1 MISHGSLRLK
11 LLVIG
16 LFAFCA
22 SVAGAGW
29 ALRASPTSSLANSDI
44 AADAEVVGF
53 GHVDV
58 ESGIVGL
65 SPAQA
70 GRIVAIDVRENQAV
84 GAGDVLL
91 RIDDREAKLRVQ
103 QAEAVLKSAEAQLDQ
118 ANELPR
124 RHQAKLSQQGSA
136 VKAAR
141 HRLLAA
147 RHQLDRKRELQQCG
161 NLNPSEVAA
170 AAALVN
176 EMEVVEQAER
186 EKLKEL
192 QDLDP
197 GLAVKRM
204 AAEVSAARGRLAQA
218 QLALEECHLKAPRS
232 GTILRVQAHAGDLVG
247 AQSLQPALLFCPN
260 EARIVRAEVSQ
271 EFAHQVGIGALCRIA
286 DDSTLDLHW
295 QGRVVRMS
303 DWYTHRRSILLEP
316 SQQNDVRTLEC
327 IVEFDPGQPP
337 VRIGQ
342 RMRVTIA
349 RASSR

>member
-118 ANELPR
+118 ANALHR
-124 RHQAKLSQQGSA
+124 RHQGKLTPQGSGGNGERPSLP
-136 VKAAR
+136 AAR
-141 HRLLAA
+141 
-147 RHQLDRKRELQQCG
+147 
-161 NLNPSEVAA
+161 
-170 AAALVN
+170 
-176 EMEVVEQAER
+176 
-186 EKLKEL
+186 
-192 QDLDP
+192 
-197 GLAVKRM
+197 
-204 AAEVSAARGRLAQA
+204 
-218 QLALEECHLKAPRS
+218 
-232 GTILRVQAHAGDLVG
+232 
-247 AQSLQPALLFCPN
+247 
-260 EARIVRAEVSQ
+260 
-271 EFAHQVGIGALCRIA
+271 
-286 DDSTLDLHW
+286 
-295 QGRVVRMS
+295 
-303 DWYTHRRSILLEP
+303 
-316 SQQNDVRTLEC
+316 
-327 IVEFDPGQPP
+327 PP
-337 VRIGQ
+337 LGG
-342 RMRVTIA
+342 
-349 RASSR
+349 